1 MSEPRLTQ
9 LANGLRVVSEDSP
22 HLATSAVG
30 VWVDAGARNER
41 PGLNGISHLIEHM
54 AFKGTKRRSA
64 RDIAEEIEAVGG
76 HLNAYTSRE
85 QTAFFARV
93 LKDDVPLAVD
103 ILGDLLQHSVFD
115 PEELEREKSVVIQ
128 EIGQANDTPDDIIFD
143 HFQEAAYPDQAIGRA
158 ILGTP
163 DGVNRFHRDDLRG
176 YMGEQ
181 YYASRIVLSGAGR
194 VDHDALVALANEH
207 FGDLPTKGPELG
219 EVAAYKG
226 GDFRQVR
233 DLEQVHFVA
242 GFDSIAYD
250 DPDYYT
256 AQVYSTLLGG
266 GMSSRLFQE
275 VRENRGLCYSIYS
288 FTASYVDGGMFGIY
302 AGTGED
308 EVGELIP
315 AVVGEIHKSMEDLPE
330 VEVARARAQLKAGL
344 LMSLESSSARCE
356 QFARQTLL
364 FGRLLPTEEVIAR
377 VDEVDAEGLKR
388 FAARTFAGARPTVAA
403 MGPAGRLE
411 DYAAFAA
418 RFILN

>member
-1 MSEPRLTQ
+1 MSEARITRLK
-9 LANGLRVVSEDSP
+9 NGLRVVSEDSP

-41 PGLNGISHLIEHM
+41 PALNGISHLIEHM
-54 AFKGTKRRSA
+54 AFKGTERRSA

-93 LKDDVPLAVD
+93 LEDDVPLAVD
-103 ILGDLLQHSVFD
+103 IIGDLLQHSVFD

-163 DGVNRFHRDDLRG
+163 EGVSGFDRDDLQA
-176 YMGEQ
+176 YMDEQ
-181 YYASRIVLSGAGR
+181 YYAPRMVLSAAGR
-194 VDHDALVALANEH
+194 VDHEALVALANEH
-207 FGDLPTKGPELG
+207 FGDLATEGPKLDET
-219 EVAAYKG
+219 ARYRG
-226 GDFRQVR
+226 GDFREDR

-250 DPDYYT
+250 DPDYYA
-256 AQVYSTLLGG
+256 AQVYSMLLGG

-308 EVGELIP
+308 EVRELIP
-315 AVVGEIHKSMEDLPE
+315 AMVGEIHRSMDDLPE
-330 VEVARARAQLKAGL
+330 AEVARARTQLKAGL
-344 LMSLESSSARCE
+344 MMSLESSSSRCE

-364 FGRLLPTEEVIAR
+364 FDRLLPTEEVVAR
-377 VDEVDAEGLKR
+377 IDEVDAEALKR
-388 FAARTFAGARPTVAA
+388 FAARTFAGAKPTVAA

-411 DYAAFAA
+411 DYASFAA
-418 RFILN
+418 RFALN